1 MSSAWHHPALREG
14 IWIADYSKRRYI
26 EYSRTNTVSLGAGLL
41 QAHIQASRN
50 GTVGAQV
57 GRLHAACQVKW
68 QSPAGVL
75 MIRSC
80 TIMGLEPRSEINQDG
95 GKFKTGS
102 VCLVRDES
110 FDVRSGTVIS
120 QRASL
125 EVMRHDCMV
134 AIADRAFGQEIFS

>member
-1 MSSAWHHPALREG
+1 
-14 IWIADYSKRRYI
+14 
-26 EYSRTNTVSLGAGLL
+26 
-41 QAHIQASRN
+41 
-50 GTVGAQV
+50 
-57 GRLHAACQVKW
+57 
-68 QSPAGVL
+68 

-110 FDVRSGTVIS
+110 FDVRSGTSTS

-125 EVMRHDCMV
+125 EVMKHSYMV
-134 AIADRAFGQEIFS
+134 AIADRAFGQEIVA